1 MKKAEPQLNTF
12 SRALTYFSRSNTDV
26 TSLLS
31 GTAVKAVVSYV
42 SDYVSK
48 IGLKSYQAF
57 ASVFDVFERNRETL
71 DNGSQGEDTAKT
83 LMRQMINSMSTKM
96 EIGSPMASMYI
107 LGNPD
112 HYCSHKYVNFAW
124 RSYVAFV
131 KNYWNNKA
139 TKDDADQNDGEDLL
153 TIRNQDGSYLAWSIV
168 DDYRFR
174 PLIYENVNLYEWVQ
188 CSEKKARS
196 RKERRE
202 FEEQVKIHNELT
214 ENDEGI
220 AFNQDY
226 EPEYDAD
233 SDLDDFIDDDLAES
247 DISIE
252 NNSDSDNDSD
262 WNSEDEDAIIVEK
275 ENQKSKAHRV
285 TRHPFLP
292 AHEAAFMTH
301 AVHCDFK
308 KLDNIIPNFM
318 GGAVPRADKGDRE
331 YYCMTMMTL
340 FKPWRH
346 QRI

>member
-112 HYCSHKYVNFAW
+112 HYCSHK
-124 RSYVAFV
+124 
-131 KNYWNNKA
+131 
-139 TKDDADQNDGEDLL
+139 
-153 TIRNQDGSYLAWSIV
+153 
-168 DDYRFR
+168 

-331 YYCMTMMTL
+331 YYSL
-340 FKPWRH
+340 ADARGFKGY
-346 QRI
+346 RIKLGPNIS